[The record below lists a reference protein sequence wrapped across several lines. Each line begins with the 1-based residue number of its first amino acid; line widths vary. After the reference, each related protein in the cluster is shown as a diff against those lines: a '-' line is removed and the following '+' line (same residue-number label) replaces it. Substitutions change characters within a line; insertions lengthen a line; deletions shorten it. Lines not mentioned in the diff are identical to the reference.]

1 MKRISLIILIL
12 FFIPSPLFADQV
24 DDGLPGD
31 TPARIKE
38 SARQVISLGVENKGV
53 IKMTKTML
61 ENNFREQ
68 QILEA
73 HEMLMKAKRANLPEE
88 PLMNKLHEGVAKQIN
103 AEGILQA
110 MERIRSRYE
119 TASGYAL
126 RYSEDEERARVMARE
141 IAECMTAGMGEG
153 DIKRIMEMLQKRGLK
168 RDEATDLAMETFK
181 TARTMALTGVASGNI
196 ADVVDS
202 AFQKGYGAG
211 EMKKLGNAFLIQ
223 ARTSSSPSDLAT
235 SYSNAIRRGI
245 NADRLMEYGSGGAG
259 SSGFGAG
266 DSQGPGGFGNSRGFN
281 DISRSGG
288 SAGSAGT
295 GRGGRR

>member
-1 MKRISLIILIL
+1 MKRILLIILVI
-12 FFIPSPLFADQV
+12 FFIPLPLLGDEV
-24 DDGLPGD
+24 DEGLPGD

-53 IKMTKTML
+53 TKMTQIML

-88 PLMNKLHEGVAKQIN
+88 PIMDKLHEGVAKQVR
-103 AEGILQA
+103 AENIIQA
-110 MERIRSRYE
+110 MEKVRSRYE
-119 TASGYAL
+119 TASRYAL
-126 RYSEDEERARVMARE
+126 RYAEDGERARVMTRE

-153 DIKRIMEMLQKRGLK
+153 DIERIMEMLQKRRLK
-168 RDEATDLAMETFK
+168 RDEAADLATETFR
-181 TARTMALTGVASGNI
+181 TARSMALTGVASRNI

-223 ARTSSSPSDLAT
+223 ARTSSSPSDLAA
-235 SYSNAIRRGI
+235 SYSDAIRHGTTA
-245 NADRLMEYGSGGAG
+245 NGLMEYGSGGAG
-259 SSGFGAG
+259 SRGFGAG
-266 DSQGPGGFGNSRGFN
+266 DSQRPGGFGNSGGFDDIRGA
-281 DISRSGG
+281 GG
-288 SAGSAGT
+288 SAGSG
-295 GRGGRR
+295 GGGGGGRR